1 LPAGWMPME
10 NNAPPGMALVSQAKA
25 A

>member
-10 NNAPPGMALVSQAKA
+10 NNTPPRMALVSQAKA